1 MLRLFWPRSSRG
13 RARLALF
20 LISCALAIMT
30 VSSVYYS
37 NEHRRH
43 LHDIEKLSQASAVL
57 AQSHSH
63 FLQATT
69 ALASMTFLRDE
80 SYFQQFQREFTA
92 SRNAVEAARG
102 IAASLGLW
110 GDVAFLQQLGARM
123 DAFHDG
129 VERASTEFLRG
140 DLFRAIE
147 MGRQLTPESDAIA
160 AELGA
165 ASDAWLA
172 MVALERQSAER
183 ATWTALL
190 IQAALGGFS
199 LLVAAITASVF
210 QKSILEPLAA
220 LRRAA
225 RAIAGGNL
233 SVRAPVRGPEEMVSL
248 AEAFNSMTEALID
261 RNREL
266 ERHIADLQQAQDT
279 IWRMAYYD
287 PLTGLPNRHLFEDRL
302 QMAMAQARRRGLQV
316 GVLFLDLDRF
326 KLVNDSFGHAFGD
339 KLLRLVARR
348 LGQAIDTG
356 QTLART
362 GGDEFI
368 VLLPDVERESEVE
381 EAARRLLDV
390 MQMPFELEGRELYVT
405 ASIGVVLFPLHG
417 EDPQTL
423 VRNADIAMYRA
434 KESGRNTY
442 EVYSALLD
450 LGMVQR
456 LSMESDL
463 HRALQREELVLHY
476 QPIVNV
482 ETGEIVGVE
491 ALVRWL
497 HPERGVLYPDAFIPL
512 AEDSGLIV
520 PLGEWVLR
528 AACRQAI
535 AWQEAGAGPLFIS
548 VNLSPRQMRQE
559 LASVVA
565 QVLRETGLSPS
576 HLMLEVTEGA
586 IMVEMERAISLLL
599 SLRGMGVQV
608 CVDDFGTGHSSL
620 SHLKMLPVDVIK
632 VDRSFV
638 WDMVGNRADAAI
650 VASVVT
656 LAQALGLRVIA
667 EGVETEEQAA
677 LLRRM
682 GCREMQG
689 FLFSRPLPEAE
700 MTELL
705 ARGRGLV
712 PRAP

>member
-1 MLRLFWPRSSRG
+1 
-13 RARLALF
+13 
-20 LISCALAIMT
+20 MT

-69 ALASMTFLRDE
+69 AMASMTFLRDE

-123 DAFHDG
+123 DVFHDG

-381 EAARRLLDV
+381 EAARRLLHV

-599 SLRGMGVQV
+599 SVRGMGVQV

-712 PRAP
+712 LRAP

>member
-1 MLRLFWPRSSRG
+1 
-13 RARLALF
+13 
-20 LISCALAIMT
+20 MT

-69 ALASMTFLRDE
+69 AMASMTFLRDE

-123 DAFHDG
+123 DVFHDG

-381 EAARRLLDV
+381 EAARRLLHV

-712 PRAP
+712 PRAS

>member
-1 MLRLFWPRSSRG
+1 
-13 RARLALF
+13 
-20 LISCALAIMT
+20 MT

-712 PRAP
+712 PRAS

>member
-1 MLRLFWPRSSRG
+1 
-13 RARLALF
+13 
-20 LISCALAIMT
+20 
-30 VSSVYYS
+30 
-37 NEHRRH
+37 
-43 LHDIEKLSQASAVL
+43 
-57 AQSHSH
+57 
-63 FLQATT
+63 
-69 ALASMTFLRDE
+69 
-80 SYFQQFQREFTA
+80 
-92 SRNAVEAARG
+92 
-102 IAASLGLW
+102 
-110 GDVAFLQQLGARM
+110 
-123 DAFHDG
+123 
-129 VERASTEFLRG
+129 
-140 DLFRAIE
+140 
-147 MGRQLTPESDAIA
+147 
-160 AELGA
+160 
-165 ASDAWLA
+165 
-172 MVALERQSAER
+172 
-183 ATWTALL
+183 
-190 IQAALGGFS
+190 
-199 LLVAAITASVF
+199 
-210 QKSILEPLAA
+210 
-220 LRRAA
+220 
-225 RAIAGGNL
+225 
-233 SVRAPVRGPEEMVSL
+233 
-248 AEAFNSMTEALID
+248 
-261 RNREL
+261 
-266 ERHIADLQQAQDT
+266 
-279 IWRMAYYD
+279 
-287 PLTGLPNRHLFEDRL
+287 
-302 QMAMAQARRRGLQV
+302 
-316 GVLFLDLDRF
+316 
-326 KLVNDSFGHAFGD
+326 
-339 KLLRLVARR
+339 
-348 LGQAIDTG
+348 
-356 QTLART
+356 
-362 GGDEFI
+362 
-368 VLLPDVERESEVE
+368 
-381 EAARRLLDV
+381 
-390 MQMPFELEGRELYVT
+390 
-405 ASIGVVLFPLHG
+405 
-417 EDPQTL
+417 
-423 VRNADIAMYRA
+423 
-434 KESGRNTY
+434 
-442 EVYSALLD
+442 
-450 LGMVQR
+450 MVQR

>member
-1 MLRLFWPRSSRG
+1 
-13 RARLALF
+13 
-20 LISCALAIMT
+20 
-30 VSSVYYS
+30 
-37 NEHRRH
+37 
-43 LHDIEKLSQASAVL
+43 
-57 AQSHSH
+57 
-63 FLQATT
+63 
-69 ALASMTFLRDE
+69 
-80 SYFQQFQREFTA
+80 
-92 SRNAVEAARG
+92 
-102 IAASLGLW
+102 
-110 GDVAFLQQLGARM
+110 M

-491 ALVRWL
+491 ALVRWF

-535 AWQEAGAGPLFIS
+535 AWQEAGAGPLFVT

-599 SLRGMGVQV
+599 SVRGMGVQV

-638 WDMVGNRADAAI
+638 WDMVDNRADAAI

-712 PRAP
+712 PRAS

>member
-1 MLRLFWPRSSRG
+1 
-13 RARLALF
+13 
-20 LISCALAIMT
+20 MT

>member
-1 MLRLFWPRSSRG
+1 
-13 RARLALF
+13 
-20 LISCALAIMT
+20 MT

-123 DAFHDG
+123 DVFHDG

-287 PLTGLPNRHLFEDRL
+287 PLTGLPNRHLFEDRM

-381 EAARRLLDV
+381 EAARRLLHV

-712 PRAP
+712 PRAS

>member
-1 MLRLFWPRSSRG
+1 
-13 RARLALF
+13 
-20 LISCALAIMT
+20 MT

-69 ALASMTFLRDE
+69 AMASMTFLRDE

-123 DAFHDG
+123 DVFHDG

-266 ERHIADLQQAQDT
+266 ERHIADLQQARDT

-381 EAARRLLDV
+381 EAARRLLHV

-599 SLRGMGVQV
+599 SVRGMGVQV

-712 PRAP
+712 PRAS